1 MSVEFKLS
9 QCVSNYQM
17 QISVKKKGLLK
28 LFIIFIVK
36 DINPL

>member
-9 QCVSNYQM
+9 QFPSNYQM
-17 QISVKKKGLLK
+17 QISVKKEGLLK

-36 DINPL
+36 DINPV